1 MFRAFVLA
9 LVCAVLVPGAA
20 SAQAGFPLYGK
31 DKFLGNANDYSTA
44 YFPKYFNQLI
54 PENAGK
60 WGSAAGTTRTAAM
73 RWTALD
79 QAYNFA
85 KTNNLLF
92 NFHILLWGNQQPTWM
107 ATPPPDPPPPG
118 NKKKVAARPARPP
131 PTPPP

>member
-1 MFRAFVLA
+1 MRIFGRAAAAAAAALA
-9 LVCAVLVPGAA
+9 LVPAAAAAQGA
-20 SAQAGFPLYGK
+20 FPLYGK
-31 DKFLGNANDYSTA
+31 DKFVGNANDFSTN
-44 YFPKYFNQLI
+44 YFTKYFNQLI

-85 KTNNLLF
+85 KANNTQF

-107 ATPPPDPPPPG
+107 VDLPPEEQLAEI
-118 NKKKVAARPARPP
+118 KK
-131 PTPPP
+131 